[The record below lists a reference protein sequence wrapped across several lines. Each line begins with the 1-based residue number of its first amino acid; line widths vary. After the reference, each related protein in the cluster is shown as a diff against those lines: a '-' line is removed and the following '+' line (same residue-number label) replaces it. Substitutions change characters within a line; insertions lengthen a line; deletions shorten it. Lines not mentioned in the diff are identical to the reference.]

1 MSGVYF
7 SEVRIGGMFHM
18 NGNDWV
24 KQSSRTA
31 MLMTNGRAFY
41 FKQKE
46 VVHLISW

>member
-1 MSGVYF
+1 MPGLYF
-7 SEVRIGGMFHM
+7 SEVRIGQMFHL

-31 MLMTNGRAFY
+31 RLLTNDRVFY

-46 VVHLISW
+46 VVHLASW